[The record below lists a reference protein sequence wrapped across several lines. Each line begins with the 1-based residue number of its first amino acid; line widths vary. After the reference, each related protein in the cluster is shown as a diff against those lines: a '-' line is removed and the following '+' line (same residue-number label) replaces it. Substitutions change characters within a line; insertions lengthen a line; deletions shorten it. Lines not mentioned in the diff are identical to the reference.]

1 MRKNE
6 PLRVLHVGNIANNA
20 YNNAKVQRQHGIE
33 ADVLCFDY
41 YHIMGCPEWEDA
53 DFTGE
58 IEDPFYP
65 NWWACDLKGFKRP
78 RWFVQG
84 PLLLSIKYLMAF
96 AANDQIKS
104 NQLWD
109 DLNQKRMII
118 CGAKG
123 SIRRLPSFLYRILSF
138 VKLQLNHI
146 KEIDLFLNTMPR
158 RIMDAKASF
167 LNTMSGIIMDAKAK
181 AKRCYLIKFE
191 SPILDE
197 TKSAALSLL
206 LFIYHAAMIPIQIVR
221 FLFIYHVVRFLF
233 VSLSFFIYHVGK
245 ISIEIVSFYLSLLL
259 IKLPLFLIKMPNRI
273 RDEELYEKNLLIRK
287 NLIAEFEEKFPDRK
301 DQLSN
306 EDLHAWSYYLPLWKK
321 LFEQY
326 DVVQMYSTYPI
337 IPLLCGFEY
346 FTAYEH
352 GTIREIPFEDNAQ
365 GRICAIGYKM
375 APVVFVTNSDNLL
388 AAERLGL
395 NEDQVYCL
403 PHAFDNEKLF
413 RFSDENIQ
421 RFNPPKDRVIFF
433 SPARQHWKDRDPSMA
448 KGNDYVF
455 HAVRELKDEG
465 FDFLVE
471 LIEWGRDVKA
481 SKKLIRKLGIKKY
494 IRWVQPMKK
503 RQLWQKYMSVHAVID
518 QLLLPALG
526 GVGFETMAMG
536 RRLLSAMDIKGGKK
550 FFGAPPVMF
559 DVCDTTS
566 VKLAMLSVL
575 EDPEDNRGIG
585 NGARE
590 WIKDYHSADRVC
602 QIQIDAYRKILMKKG
617 EKGAKKFA

>member
-1 MRKNE
+1 MD
-6 PLRVLHVGNIANNA
+6 
-20 YNNAKVQRQHGIE
+20 AK
-33 ADVLCFDY
+33 ASFLDTMF
-41 YHIMGCPEWEDA
+41 
-53 DFTGE
+53 
-58 IEDPFYP
+58 
-65 NWWACDLKGFKRP
+65 
-78 RWFVQG
+78 
-84 PLLLSIKYLMAF
+84 
-96 AANDQIKS
+96 
-104 NQLWD
+104 
-109 DLNQKRMII
+109 
-118 CGAKG
+118 G
-123 SIRRLPSFLYRILSF
+123 SIMHAKASFLGS
-138 VKLQLNHI
+138 
-146 KEIDLFLNTMPR
+146 
-158 RIMDAKASF
+158 IMDAKASF
-167 LNTMSGIIMDAKAK
+167 LDTMFGSMMDAKAK
-181 AKRCYLIKFE
+181 AERRYLIKLKSRTLE
-191 SPILDE
+191 E

-206 LFIYHAAMIPIQIVR
+206 LFIYHATMIPIEI
-221 FLFIYHVVRFLF
+221 VRFLF
-233 VSLSFFIYHVGK
+233 VSLSFFIYHAAM
-245 ISIEIVSFYLSLLL
+245 ISIKIVRFLFVSLSLFIYHVAKILIDIVSFYLSL
-259 IKLPLFLIKMPNRI
+259 FLIKMPLSLIKMSFFLIKMSFFLIKMPQRI
-273 RDEELYEKNLLIRK
+273 RDKELYEKNLLRRE
-287 NLIAEFEEKFPDRK
+287 NLIAEFKEKFPDSK
-301 DQLSN
+301 GQLSD
-306 EDLHAWSYYLPLWKK
+306 EDLLAWSYHLPLWKK

-326 DVVQMYSTYPI
+326 DVVQMYATYPI

-365 GRICAIGYKM
+365 GRICAIGYKL

-465 FDFLVE
+465 FDFLLE

-481 SKKLIRKLGIKKY
+481 SKKLIRELGIKKY

-536 RRLLSAMDIKGGKK
+536 RRLLSAMDIEAGKK

-585 NGARE
+585 NDARE
-590 WIKDYHSADRVC
+590 WIRDYHSADRVC